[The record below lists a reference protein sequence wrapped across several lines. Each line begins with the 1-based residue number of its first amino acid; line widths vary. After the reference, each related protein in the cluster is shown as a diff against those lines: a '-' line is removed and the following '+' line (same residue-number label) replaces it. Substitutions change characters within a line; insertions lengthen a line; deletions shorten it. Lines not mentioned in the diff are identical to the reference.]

1 MTIFTAAAGLSNPH
15 LQTLVPR
22 FIRKQALFAPQW
34 QTLETPDGDFLDLA
48 WSESPDGDS
57 SNGDESNS
65 DNLSN
70 DNPSSDNQRS
80 DKPSSDK
87 QSNKPI
93 FILFHGL
100 EGSFESPYAN
110 GLMNAFAKD
119 GWLSVMMHFRG
130 CSGKPNRLAR
140 AYHSGE
146 VEDARFFLR
155 HLHSRFPN
163 NPKVAVGI
171 SLGGNMLA
179 NYLADYA
186 DDPLISAATIV
197 SAPFDLACC
206 SSRIEQGFSKL
217 YKKYLLNSLKSN
229 ALKKHKLLQEK
240 IGISAESIKKIDKL
254 YEFDER
260 ITAPLHG
267 FKNAQDYYAQCS
279 ALPKLNR
286 IKLPT
291 QIIHAKDDPFMTDD
305 VIPKFV
311 LPDNIDYRLFQKG
324 GHVGFITG
332 STLKPRFWL
341 EEALPAYY
349 ESIQDSA

>member
-1 MTIFTAAAGLSNPH
+1 MTIFTAATGLANPH

-22 FIRKQALFAPQW
+22 FIRKQALFHPTW

-48 WSESPDGDS
+48 WSEDPQGENHDH
-57 SNGDESNS
+57 
-65 DNLSN
+65 
-70 DNPSSDNQRS
+70 
-80 DKPSSDK
+80 
-87 QSNKPI
+87 KPI

-110 GLMNAFAKD
+110 GLMNAFSED

-146 VEDARFFLR
+146 VEDARFFLQ
-155 HLHSRFPN
+155 HVNELFPN
-163 NPKVAVGI
+163 QPKVAVGI

-186 DDPLISAATIV
+186 DDPLLTAATII
-197 SAPFDLACC
+197 SAPLDLASC
-206 SSRIEQGFSKL
+206 SFRIEQGFSRV
-217 YKKYLLNSLKSN
+217 YRKYLLDSLKEN
-229 ALKKHKLLQEK
+229 ALKKHHLLMEEL
-240 IGISAESIKKIDKL
+240 GISDQTIKDIKRL
-254 YEFDER
+254 YEFDDL

-279 ALPKLNR
+279 GIHKLKK

-291 QIIHAKDDPFMTDD
+291 QIIHAKDDPFMTEA
-305 VIPKFV
+305 VIPKFI
-311 LPDNIDYRLFQKG
+311 LPDNIDYRLFQHG

-332 STLKPRFWL
+332 SALNPRFWL

-349 ESIQDSA
+349 ESIQTSA

>member
-22 FIRKQALFAPQW
+22 FIRKQTLFKPIW
-34 QTLETPDGDFLDLA
+34 QTLDTPDGDFLDLA
-48 WSESPDGDS
+48 WSEEPKG
-57 SNGDESNS
+57 EQ
-65 DNLSN
+65 L
-70 DNPSSDNQRS
+70 
-80 DKPSSDK
+80 K
-87 QSNKPI
+87 NKPI
-93 FILFHGL
+93 FVLFHGL

-146 VEDARFFLR
+146 VEDARFFLEF
-155 HLHSRFPN
+155 LNKQFPD

-186 DDPLISAATIV
+186 DDPLLSAATIV
-197 SAPFDLACC
+197 SAPFDLASC
-206 SSRIEQGFSKL
+206 SSRIEQGFSKI
-217 YKKYLLNSLKSN
+217 YKKYLLNSLKDN
-229 ALKKHKLLQEK
+229 ALKKGQILLDEL
-240 IGISAESIKKIDKL
+240 GISVESIKNIRHL

-267 FKNAQDYYAQCS
+267 FKNAQDYYVKCS
-279 ALPKLNR
+279 ALSKLQQ

-291 QIIHAKDDPFMTDD
+291 QIIHAKDDPFMTDA

-311 LPDNIDYRLFQKG
+311 LPENIDYRLFQHG

-332 STLKPRFWL
+332 NTLKPRFWL